1 MNIQVGQ
8 KVINFDSKPQTFED
22 FKKEICKA
30 VRFNLEN
37 FADLEIGYT
46 DIDGDEIQLRD
57 SDDFEYFRDS
67 VPSQVIL
74 KVHSCNLIPETC
86 KNEQILP
93 PNDKFSTEKNITIE
107 TIQASEKQEKEK
119 TKMIEVND
127 DENPH
132 ETHAKDKTENGLFQN
147 QLKSADISIIQH
159 IGAEEQMDF
168 EALYKKKLEQQN
180 ASDESVSMLM
190 ELITSQTVVINSL
203 EKKLE
208 ELSDNLL
215 VQKKQT
221 TVDLSAKP
229 SLDFLKK
236 KPVNVTH
243 AHVSCDVCRKTPLV
257 GKRYTCLVCHN
268 FDICE
273 NCEEQNLH
281 NGHPMLRIGS
291 PTVSLSMINSI
302 RKAYLDSNKVTEPQ
316 CTKKPSTSPLV
327 EVVDADT
334 PEWRFKY
341 ASSKA
346 GGKYHSDMIK
356 NVLIQF
362 EKHDKEKFMKNID
375 EIFK

>member
-1 MNIQVGQ
+1 M
-8 KVINFDSKPQTFED
+8 INFDSKPQTFED
-22 FKKEICKA
+22 FKNEICK
-30 VRFNLEN
+30 VTKINLEN

-67 VPSQVIL
+67 VPLEVIL
-74 KVHSCNLIPETC
+74 KIHNTKVINESC
-86 KNEQILP
+86 KNEQVL
-93 PNDKFSTEKNITIE
+93 SQSEKVS
-107 TIQASEKQEKEK
+107 SEKQVLAEVPQLLEKNENSKEK
-119 TKMIEVND
+119 IKVIEINED
-127 DENPH
+127 TNPQ
-132 ETHAKDKTENGLFQN
+132 ETPVKEKVENGMFQN

-215 VQKKQT
+215 IQKKQT
-221 TVDLSAKP
+221 CVDLSAKP
-229 SLDFLKK
+229 SLDFHKK

-243 AHVSCDVCRKTPLV
+243 ANISCDVCDKCPLV
-257 GKRYTCLVCHN
+257 GKRYTCLVCPN

-273 NCEEQNLH
+273 SCEEQNLH
-281 NGHPMLRIGS
+281 SGHPMLRIGS
-291 PTVSLSMINSI
+291 PTVSFPMILSI
-302 RKAYLDSNKVTEPQ
+302 RKAYLDSQKANEPQ
-316 CTKKPSTSPLV
+316 FIKKTTTPQV
-327 EVVDADT
+327 EAVESDT

-341 ASSKA
+341 ATSKA

-356 NVLIQF
+356 NVMTQF
-362 EKHDKEKFMKNID
+362 EKHDKERFMKNID